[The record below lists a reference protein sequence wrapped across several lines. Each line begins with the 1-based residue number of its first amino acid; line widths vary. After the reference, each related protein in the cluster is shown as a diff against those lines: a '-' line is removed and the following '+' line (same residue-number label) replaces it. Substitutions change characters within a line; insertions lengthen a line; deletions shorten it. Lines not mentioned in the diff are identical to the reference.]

1 MVGICLRREKRG
13 SISATEY
20 SKSFLLCIVLNSYF
34 ARADLGFLEAVTLS
48 RETLPNHSQLQ
59 LKNRRE
65 GTCRG

>member
-20 SKSFLLCIVLNSYF
+20 SKGFLLCMVLNSYF

-59 LKNRRE
+59 LKNRK
-65 GTCRG
+65 RGHM

>member
-20 SKSFLLCIVLNSYF
+20 SKGFLLCIVLNSYF
-34 ARADLGFLEAVTLS
+34 ARADLGCLEAVTLS

-59 LKNRRE
+59 LKNRK
-65 GTCRG
+65 RGHM

>member
-20 SKSFLLCIVLNSYF
+20 PKSFLLCIVLNSYF

-48 RETLPNHSQLQ
+48 RET
-59 LKNRRE
+59 
-65 GTCRG
+65 

>member
-20 SKSFLLCIVLNSYF
+20 PKSFLLCIVLNSYF

-48 RETLPNHSQLQ
+48 RETLPNHSQL
-59 LKNRRE
+59 
-65 GTCRG
+65 

>member
-48 RETLPNHSQLQ
+48 RETSPNHSQLQ
-59 LKNRRE
+59 LKNRK
-65 GTCRG
+65 RGHM

>member
-1 MVGICLRREKRG
+1 MGICLRREKRG

-20 SKSFLLCIVLNSYF
+20 SKGFLLCIVLNSYF

-59 LKNRRE
+59 LKNRK
-65 GTCRG
+65 RGHM